1 MQELFKDKM
10 TDERNNLH
18 KYAMRFGTCMGLFW
32 ICKFILFPAGIKI
45 PFLLLLFILM
55 TIAVPFLGYYYARTY
70 RNKICGGTISFFQAW
85 IFTVFMYMFAALLVA
100 VAHYIYFQFIDH
112 GFIIDY
118 YTNLI
123 QELKNVSA
131 NEIDNLNQQLD
142 EVIIKFKKL
151 DLSPINITIQLIS
164 QNVLYGSILAIPT
177 ALFVMK
183 KRSPTITNK
192 KASGTKYSKL

>member
-1 MQELFKDKM
+1 M

-18 KYAMRFGTCMGLFW
+18 KYAMQFGTCMGVFW
-32 ICKFILFPAGIKI
+32 ICKFILFPAGLRI
-45 PFLLLLFILM
+45 PFLLLLFVLM

-123 QELKNVSA
+123 QELKGASINGV
-131 NEIDNLNQQLD
+131 NNLGEQLD
-142 EVIIKFKKL
+142 ELITRL
-151 DLSPINITIQLIS
+151 EELNLSPIDITIQLIS
-164 QNVLYGSILAIPT
+164 QNVLYGSILALPT

-183 KRSPTITNK
+183 RKKPDHDEVTNQ
-192 KASGTKYSKL
+192 TE